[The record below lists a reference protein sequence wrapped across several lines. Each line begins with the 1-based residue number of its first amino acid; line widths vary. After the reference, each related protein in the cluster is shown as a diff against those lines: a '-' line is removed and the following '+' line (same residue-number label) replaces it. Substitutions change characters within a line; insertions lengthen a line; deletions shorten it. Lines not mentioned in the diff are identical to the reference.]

1 MDLAWMLRRVKE
13 VELGLGGVR
22 VLGMVVWVSVDVG
35 ETGVAVGIV
44 EMAVDIFGVNMY
56 EKEFEWNA

>member
-1 MDLAWMLRRVKE
+1 
-13 VELGLGGVR
+13 
-22 VLGMVVWVSVDVG
+22 MVVWVSVVVG

-44 EMAVDIFGVNMY
+44 EMVVDIFGVNMY